1 MQYADDSPIY
11 KHCKVND
18 INHSRQEIQ
27 NDINQL
33 VNWSAKSKPVFN
45 VRKDTCNDPDN
56 LVP

>member
-18 INHSRQEIQ
+18 INHSCQEIQ

-56 LVP
+56 LVT